1 MSTSTTDVPAS
12 AGPAEST
19 RKERVGWYFYD
30 WANSAYSSTIVA
42 VFLGP
47 YLSRVAR
54 IAAGCGPDKT
64 DACMAQPVTVLGITV
79 KAGAVYTTFLSIAVV
94 VNVLVLPIIG
104 AIADRSAH
112 KRRLLGIFAYIGAAA
127 TTGFFFVTE
136 GRILLGVLLTILS
149 TVAFSSSI
157 VVYQSFLPQ
166 ISKEEERDRVSS
178 YGWAFGYLGGGLL
191 LVLNLVAFTMFTDS
205 FEDKTLVVRAC
216 MASAGIWWGLWTLVT
231 LRRLRE
237 RPPAEGVARGNVL
250 TDGFRQLWHTI
261 KGFKGYPLTIFF
273 LVAYLVYNDAIQ
285 TVINVSSIYGT
296 EALKLSEDILIIT
309 ILLIQ
314 FLAFGGAMLLG
325 RIAGWIGA
333 KKTVLI
339 SLFLWVIIVLA
350 AYQLPVGGA
359 QQFMILGGSVGLVL
373 GGSQAL
379 SRSLFS
385 QLIPKGKEAE
395 YFGFYEVS
403 DKGTS
408 WIGPLVFTL
417 VYQATSSYRYGIVS
431 VLIPFVVGL
440 VLLFLVPMRRAI
452 LAAGNNPP
460 HRL

>member
-1 MSTSTTDVPAS
+1 MTATETPAP
-12 AGPAEST
+12 PAPAYGEST
-19 RKERVGWYFYD
+19 KRERVGWYFYD

-47 YLSRVAR
+47 YLSALAR
-54 IAAGCGPDKT
+54 TAAGCPEKT
-64 DACMAQPVTVLGITV
+64 DVCMAQPVTVLGITL

-94 VNVLVLPIIG
+94 INVLILPIIG
-104 AIADRSAH
+104 AIADRSPH
-112 KRRLLGIFAYIGAAA
+112 KPRLLGLFAYIGAAA

-136 GRILLGVLLTILS
+136 GRVALAALLTIIS

-166 ISKEEERDRVSS
+166 LCKEEDRDKVSS
-178 YGWAFGYLGGGLL
+178 TGWAFGYLGGGLL
-191 LVLNLVAFTMFTDS
+191 LVLNLVAYSTLTDRYGTS
-205 FEDKTLVVRAC
+205 LVVRAC

-231 LRRLRE
+231 LKRLRE
-237 RPPAEGVARGNVL
+237 RPPLEGVARGNVL

-261 KGFKGYPLTIFF
+261 KGFKGFPLTIFF

-296 EALKLSEDILIIT
+296 EALKLSESTLIVT

-314 FLAFGGAMLLG
+314 FLAFGGALLLG
-325 RIAGWIGA
+325 RLAMGIGA

-350 AYQLPVGGA
+350 AYQLPENGA
-359 QQFMILGGSVGLVL
+359 TQFMILGGCVGLVL

-408 WIGPLVFTL
+408 WIGPLIFTL
-417 VYQATSSYRYGIVS
+417 VYQASSNYRYGIVS
-431 VLIPFVVGL
+431 VLIPFVLGL

>member
-1 MSTSTTDVPAS
+1 MTATVTEETPPPAP
-12 AGPAEST
+12 GYGEST
-19 RKERVGWYFYD
+19 KRERVGWYFYD

-47 YLSRVAR
+47 YLSAIAR
-54 IAAGCGPDKT
+54 TAAGCPDKT
-64 DACMAQPVTVLGITV
+64 DACMAQPVTVLGINL
-79 KAGAVYTTFLSIAVV
+79 KAGAVYTTFLSLAVV
-94 VNVLVLPIIG
+94 INVLVLPIIG

-112 KRRLLGIFAYIGAAA
+112 KRRLLAIFAYIGAAA
-127 TTGFFFVTE
+127 TTSFFFVTE
-136 GRILLGVLLTILS
+136 GRVALGALLTIIS

-166 ISKEEERDRVSS
+166 ISKEEERDKVSS
-178 YGWAFGYLGGGLL
+178 LGWAFGYLGGGLL
-191 LVLNLVAFTMFTDS
+191 LLLNLAAFTFLKDDLGTS
-205 FEDKTLVVRAC
+205 LVVRAN
-216 MASAGIWWGLWTLVT
+216 MASAGIWWGLFTLIT
-231 LRRLRE
+231 LKRLRE
-237 RPPAEGVARGNVL
+237 RPPLDGVARGNVL

-261 KGFKGYPLTIFF
+261 KGLKAFPLTLFF
-273 LVAYLVYNDAIQ
+273 LAAYLVYNDAIQ

-296 EALKLSEDILIIT
+296 EALKLSEDTLIIT

-325 RIAGWIGA
+325 RLAGWIGA

-339 SLFLWVIIVLA
+339 SLFLWVIIVLG
-350 AYQLPVGGA
+350 AYQLPVGEA
-359 QQFMILGGSVGLVL
+359 KPFMILGACVGLVL

-395 YFGFYEVS
+395 YFGFYEIS

-408 WIGPLVFTL
+408 WIGPLIFT
-417 VYQATSSYRYGIVS
+417 VIFQATSSYRYGIVS
-431 VLIPFVVGL
+431 VLIPFAVGL
-440 VLLFLVPMRRAI
+440 LLLFLVPMRRAI

-460 HRL
+460 HKL